1 MPTSPTFNI
10 TPEGRRAIGGLL
22 FAQVGLIT
30 ESPEFEQVLYS
41 RHAETLV
48 TGGVRAGKS
57 SVGAARMFLDIYIR
71 QELTHQPGL
80 FWVVGPNYPQTVE
93 EIRYM
98 AQWARRLGW
107 KGVKYSA
114 PQEGAHTLKIIN
126 PWGDIIVEAKSAV
139 HEERL
144 ASKAPDRILVVE
156 AGACSPDVRNYCIER
171 ALEKSAPIDY
181 TGTLEPSD
189 LNPQFAWY
197 QEKADEWRDNPTFSH
212 AAYPLPSWANK
223 AIFSD
228 CRVALKENPDLA
240 AYCPDEN
247 HGEAHGGRLHPN
259 IRRAE
264 EELDPYTFAIRIAAE
279 PVGIQYQLYPQLEN
293 RDKYLRPF
301 DDVQNFTSAFGGID
315 WGSVHP
321 TALAV
326 VTFHPRQHVGI
337 AGEYQYTAWV
347 REVGYKTDRP
357 DDINWLRV
365 TKDYLSRKWNIPR
378 MNWRTDPNER
388 FMARTYEGVAVSGSA
403 RSRDSR
409 IGLFGSRLDAGALYF
424 DIDGPGVREAYE
436 ESRKV
441 RRKKARSGEIVLD
454 RINDDRT
461 AAIEDALEGS
471 DGEIRRGQAS
481 SMKRTYKQI
490 VRRRELQRV

>member
-1 MPTSPTFNI
+1 
-10 TPEGRRAIGGLL
+10 
-22 FAQVGLIT
+22 
-30 ESPEFEQVLYS
+30 
-41 RHAETLV
+41 
-48 TGGVRAGKS
+48 
-57 SVGAARMFLDIYIR
+57 
-71 QELTHQPGL
+71 
-80 FWVVGPNYPQTVE
+80 
-93 EIRYM
+93 
-98 AQWARRLGW
+98 
-107 KGVKYSA
+107 
-114 PQEGAHTLKIIN
+114 
-126 PWGDIIVEAKSAV
+126 
-139 HEERL
+139 
-144 ASKAPDRILVVE
+144 
-156 AGACSPDVRNYCIER
+156 
-171 ALEKSAPIDY
+171 
-181 TGTLEPSD
+181 
-189 LNPQFAWY
+189 
-197 QEKADEWRDNPTFSH
+197 
-212 AAYPLPSWANK
+212 
-223 AIFSD
+223 
-228 CRVALKENPDLA
+228 
-240 AYCPDEN
+240 
-247 HGEAHGGRLHPN
+247 
-259 IRRAE
+259 
-264 EELDPYTFAIRIAAE
+264 
-279 PVGIQYQLYPQLEN
+279 
-293 RDKYLRPF
+293 
-301 DDVQNFTSAFGGID
+301 
-315 WGSVHP
+315 VHP

-347 REVGYKTDRP
+347 REVAYKTDRP